1 MVRTMPSRT
10 HAPRVT
16 ALLLAITLGLAPTL
30 ALAGDAKVA
39 IKFYEDAQV
48 AYGNGEYDRAA
59 ELLFQ
64 AYQEDP
70 NLVYQYNR
78 VLALQAAGKLE
89 LALDTLN
96 TFYPLMRDDPQKRFE
111 DIAEIRTSLEEAIAA
126 RKAQPEPKT
135 DPKPDPTTPD
145 PVVTPPPTEPV
156 EEGGNDILAWS
167 LIGVG
172 VVALGVGTLYITG
185 TMLPELPCE
194 TFTGR
199 RVYIDAHGRMATCC
213 QLSDY
218 GFNETEVVADLNLT
232 SFADAFAL
240 YERRLKALRRASRPV
255 GGDPLDPYPCMRC
268 AKASGKLDWLRGYGA
283 TDWGRMVASQPR
295 GRVLPVL
302 R

>member
-1 MVRTMPSRT
+1 MVRTMPSPI

-16 ALLLAITLGLAPTL
+16 ALLLAISLSLAPTL

-111 DIAEIRTSLEEAIAA
+111 DIADIRTSLEEAIAE
-126 RKAQPEPKT
+126 RKVAKP
-135 DPKPDPTTPD
+135 DPKPDKPGPNTPA
-145 PVVTPPPTEPV
+145 PVVTPPPPQV
-156 EEGGNDILAWS
+156 DEGGSDILAWS

-172 VVALGVGTLYITG
+172 AVALGVGTLYITG
-185 TMLPELPCE
+185 AMLPELPCDTSDNACINDPNSDYNARFKE
-194 TFTGR
+194 RDEARAGQAAIGIGGLVVGAALTG
-199 RVYIDAHGRMATCC
+199 VGVWLL
-213 QLSDY
+213 LSDD
-218 GFNETEVVADLNLT
+218 GDDQAV
-232 SFADAFAL
+232 
-240 YERRLKALRRASRPV
+240 RLVPSV
-255 GGDPLDPYPCMRC
+255 GPE
-268 AKASGKLDWLRGYGA
+268 GA
-283 TDWGRMVASQPR
+283 GAQVFWRF
-295 GRVLPVL
+295 
-302 R
+302 